1 MLEPTGTRDH
11 ARALYGIAR
20 CSQCGTPLLKIGTN
34 YCCPN
39 FPYSLTNTCDTQHIN
54 AEKLLHLV
62 VGQLINRVI
71 NEQTTTQLVD
81 AIQSEYGEKSRR
93 AKDNLDRTEAAIME
107 LNELREQVA
116 HPVDQG
122 DDTYS
127 EVIDRVEDIDQQTVG
142 LSYEA
147 RLFRKEIDAYD
158 FVTDEVRIRTNAVDQ
173 ATYLDGASPDDTRDL
188 LTLFVKSVEVSNEHI
203 VINYTDQVPHPP
215 QSEENTADKL
225 PLH

>member
-11 ARALYGIAR
+11 ARALNGIAR

-39 FPYSLTNTCDTQHIN
+39 FPYSLTNTCNTQPIN

-62 VGQLINRVI
+62 VRQLINQVI
-71 NEQTTTQLVD
+71 NEQTTAQLVD
-81 AIQSEYGEKSRR
+81 AIQNEYGEKSRR
-93 AKDNLDRTEAAIME
+93 AKDNLDRAEAAIME
-107 LNELREQVA
+107 LYELREQVA
-116 HPVDQG
+116 HPARLG

-147 RLFRKEIDAYD
+147 RLFRKEIDAYG
-158 FVTDEVRIRTNAVDQ
+158 FVTDEVRIRTNAVDP

-188 LTLFVKSVEVSNEHI
+188 LNLFVKSVEVGNDSI
-203 VINYTDQVPHPP
+203 VIHYTAQTPRPP
-215 QSEENTADKL
+215 QLNVNPADEL